1 MSEFKRRLDRIERLK
16 SLAASNDENWWK
28 ELLRLW
34 RPSGTDAGT
43 HGLRLA
49 IRDNYLNFYRR
60 GQSVARVAF
69 DQNGDPYA
77 SVHLKYLGAQGK
89 NAEGYARLKGGVFS
103 CQGRN
108 FSKDYKPEESFR
120 EIIEKTLKWGGR
132 EKYFVDLAVA
142 HNDSVIDLE
151 IGLPRLDGAEGGAPR
166 MDLALLERSG
176 SDGQV
181 KVVFWE
187 AKTIDDGRLRA
198 LDPRNVEVHDQL
210 QKYVTFMEDD
220 REENNRRQ
228 GVAEAYRAYCRLL
241 IELSEMVPQ
250 ENLVKLS
257 PLVKLAAQEESDLVV
272 EKRPRLVIFEG
283 QTENKGEVCHVERV
297 STWDKIHFPRL
308 SSWLPKV
315 FTDGQY
321 YCLTD

>member
-16 SLAASNDENWWK
+16 SLATSSEENWWK
-28 ELLRLW
+28 ELLRFW

-77 SVHLKYLGAQGK
+77 SVHLKYLDPKG

-103 CQGRN
+103 CQGRD
-108 FSKDYKPEESFR
+108 FSEDYEPEKSFLK
-120 EIIEKTLKWGGR
+120 IIENTLEWGGR

-166 MDLALLERSG
+166 MDLALLEPSG
-176 SDGQV
+176 PDGQV

-198 LDPRNVEVHDQL
+198 SDPSKVEVHKQL
-210 QKYVTFMEDD
+210 NKYVDFMNGENQ
-220 REENNRRQ
+220 ENNRQR
-228 GVAEAYRAYCRLL
+228 VIEAYRAYCRLL

-250 ENLVKLS
+250 ENPVTLS
-257 PLVKLAAQEESDLVV
+257 PLVKQAARADSDLVV
-272 EKRPRLVIFEG
+272 EELPRLVIFEG
-283 QTENKGEVCHVERV
+283 QTENKGEICHVKRV
-297 STWDKIHFPRL
+297 STWDKTHFPRL
-308 SSWLPKV
+308 SNWLPKV
-315 FTDGQY
+315 FTDGNNY
-321 YCLTD
+321 RLTD

>member
-16 SLAASNDENWWK
+16 SLATSSDENWWK
-28 ELLRLW
+28 ELLRFW

-77 SVHLKYLGAQGK
+77 SVHLKYLGAKGK
-89 NAEGYARLKGGVFS
+89 NAEGYARLKGGAFS
-103 CQGRN
+103 SQGRN
-108 FSKDYKPEESFR
+108 FSKDYEPGKSFP
-120 EIIEKTLKWGGR
+120 EIIEKTSEWSGR

-142 HNDSVIDLE
+142 HNDSVVDLE
-151 IGLPRLDGAEGGAPR
+151 IGLPRLVGAEGGAPR
-166 MDLALLERSG
+166 MDLALLEQSG
-176 SDGQV
+176 SNGQV

-198 LDPRNVEVHDQL
+198 FDPSDVEVHKQL

-220 REENNRRQ
+220 RDANNRRQ
-228 GVAEAYRAYCRLL
+228 GVAEAYRASCKLL

-250 ENLVKLS
+250 ENPVTLSQLVKQ
-257 PLVKLAAQEESDLVV
+257 AARADSDLVV

-283 QTENKGEVCHVERV
+283 QTENKGEACLVKRV
-297 STWDKIHFPRL
+297 STWDQKHFPRL
-308 SSWLPKV
+308 SNWQPKV
-315 FTDGQY
+315 FTDGHNY
-321 YCLTD
+321 RLID

>member
-16 SLAASNDENWWK
+16 SLATSSDENWWK
-28 ELLRLW
+28 ELLRFW
-34 RPSGTDAGT
+34 RPSGTDAGS

-69 DQNGDPYA
+69 DRNGDPYA
-77 SVHLKYLGAQGK
+77 SVHLKYLNAIGK
-89 NAEGYARLKGGVFS
+89 DADGYARLVDGVFS
-103 CQGRN
+103 CPEKN
-108 FSKDYKPEESFR
+108 FSNNYQSRESFPK
-120 EIIEKTLKWGGR
+120 IIEKTREWGGR
-132 EKYFVDLAVA
+132 EKHFVDLAFA

-151 IGLPRLDGAEGGAPR
+151 IGLPRLDGAEGGSPR
-166 MDLALLERSG
+166 MDLALLEQS
-176 SDGQV
+176 SPDGQV

-198 LDPRNVEVHDQL
+198 SDPSNVEVHDQL
-210 QKYVTFMEDD
+210 EKYVTFMDDD
-220 REENNRRQ
+220 RNRQ

-250 ENLVKLS
+250 ENPVTLS
-257 PLVKLAAQEESDLVV
+257 PLVKQAARADSDLVV

-283 QTENKGEVCHVERV
+283 QTESKGEICHVKRV
-297 STWDKIHFPRL
+297 STWDKTHFPRL
-308 SSWLPKV
+308 SKWLPKV
-315 FTDGQY
+315 FTDGNNY
-321 YCLTD
+321 RLTD

>member
-16 SLAASNDENWWK
+16 SLANSSDENWWK
-28 ELLRLW
+28 ELLRFW

-77 SVHLKYLGAQGK
+77 SVHLKYLGAKGK

-108 FSKDYKPEESFR
+108 FSKDYELGKSFP
-120 EIIEKTLKWGGR
+120 EIIAKTLEWGGR

-151 IGLPRLDGAEGGAPR
+151 IGLPRLIGAEGGAPR

-198 LDPRNVEVHDQL
+198 LDPSNVEVHDQL

-228 GVAEAYRAYCRLL
+228 GVTEAYRAYCRLL

-250 ENLVKLS
+250 ENPVTLS
-257 PLVKLAAQEESDLVV
+257 PLVKLAACTDSDLVV

-283 QTENKGEVCHVERV
+283 KTENKGEICHVKRV
-297 STWDKIHFPRL
+297 STWDKTHFPRL
-308 SSWLPKV
+308 SNWLPKV
-315 FTDGQY
+315 FTDGHNY
-321 YCLTD
+321 RLTE